1 MESILGYHMNDLLIQ
16 FNNQLYLNL
25 MTYRKNGE
33 AMRTPVWFVKENN
46 ILFVRTIMKSG
57 KVKRIR
63 NNPNVQVALCEADG
77 RITGQWLEGYARLI
91 ADPSEAARI
100 EKLFDEKYGDVKKG
114 IDEQRKAQGL
124 AYATIA
130 VEV

>member
-1 MESILGYHMNDLLIQ
+1 MNEQLIQ

-25 MTYRKNGE
+25 ETYRKTGE
-33 AMRTPVWFVKENN
+33 AIRTPVWFVEDNN
-46 ILFVRTIMKSG
+46 ILYARTIVKSG
-57 KVKRIR
+57 KVKRIH
-63 NNPNVQVALCEADG
+63 NNPNVKVASCEADG
-77 RITGQWLEGYARLI
+77 RIIGQWLEAHARLV
-91 ADPSEAARI
+91 ADPSYAARI

-130 VEV
+130 MEV

>member
-1 MESILGYHMNDLLIQ
+1 MNDQLVQ
-16 FNNQLYLNL
+16 FIDQLYLNL
-25 MTYRKNGE
+25 ETYRKNNE

-46 ILFVRTIMKSG
+46 ILFARTIVKSG

-63 NNPNVQVALCEADG
+63 NNPNVKVALCEADG
-77 RITGQWLEGYARLI
+77 RITGQWIEGHAVII
-91 ADPSEAARI
+91 ADPLEAARI
-100 EKLFDEKYGDVKKG
+100 EKLFDEKYGEVKKG

-130 VEV
+130 IEV

>member
-1 MESILGYHMNDLLIQ
+1 MNEQLIQ

-25 MTYRKNGE
+25 ETYRKTGE
-33 AMRTPVWFVKENN
+33 AIRTPVWFVEDNN
-46 ILFVRTIMKSG
+46 ILYARTIVKSG

-63 NNPNVQVALCEADG
+63 NNPNVKVASCEADG
-77 RITGQWLEGYARLI
+77 RIIGQWLEAHARLI
-91 ADPSEAARI
+91 VDPSNAARI
-100 EKLFDEKYGDVKKG
+100 EKLFDEKYGEVKKG

-130 VEV
+130 MEV

>member
-1 MESILGYHMNDLLIQ
+1 MNEQLIQ

-25 MTYRKNGE
+25 ETYRKTGE
-33 AMRTPVWFVKENN
+33 AIRTPVWFVEDNN
-46 ILFVRTIMKSG
+46 ILYARTIVKSG

-63 NNPNVQVALCEADG
+63 NNPNVKVASCEADG
-77 RITGQWLEGYARLI
+77 RIIGQWLEAHARLI
-91 ADPSEAARI
+91 ADPPEAARI

-130 VEV
+130 MEV

>member
-1 MESILGYHMNDLLIQ
+1 MNERLIQ

-25 MTYRKNGE
+25 ETYRKNGE
-33 AMRTPVWFVKENN
+33 PMRTPVWYAKENN

-63 NNPNVQVALCEADG
+63 NNPTVKVALCEADG
-77 RITGQWLEGYARLI
+77 RTTGQWVEGHARLI

-100 EKLFDEKYGDVKKG
+100 EKLFDAKYGDVKKG